1 MDHNELLSVLEESR
15 ELGFLGPG
23 PAERQYAHARELA
36 AAIGSFG
43 GKFLDLGSGGGVPGL
58 ALAEQWPDARGTLL
72 DAQQRRCA
80 FLERA
85 VERLGLHGRVVVV
98 CGRAERLARE
108 AGLRSAFDLVV
119 ARSFAAPAVTAE
131 CAVGFLR
138 VSGRLVVTDPP
149 GEEAAEERWPVEGMA
164 QLGFA
169 SAGAHSPGRDGGDE
183 RGAGRRGVG
192 SLAPTRRSPRKAPP
206 LALRASTVPRGT
218 TPLVG

>member
-1 MDHNELLSVLEESR
+1 MDRTELLSALEESR

-23 PAERQYAHARELA
+23 AVERQYAHARELA

-43 GKFLDLGSGGGVPGL
+43 GRFLDLGSGGGVPGL
-58 ALAEQWPDARGTLL
+58 VLAEQWPEARGTLL
-72 DAQQRRCA
+72 DAQQRRCS

-85 VERLGLHGRVVVV
+85 VERLGLDGRVVVV

-108 AGLRSAFDLVV
+108 PGLRGAFDLVV

-138 VSGRLVVTDPP
+138 VSGRLVVTEPP
-149 GEEAAEERWPVEGMA
+149 GGEMAGERWPVGGMA

-169 SAGAHSPGRDGGDE
+169 SPE
-183 RGAGRRGVG
+183 PIRRGETGAMSVVL
-192 SLAPTRRSPRKAPP
+192 SAEVSDRWPRREGVPGKRP
-206 LALRASTVPRGT
+206 LWR
-218 TPLVG
+218 